1 MKIALGIMLA
11 LLSIGIATLTFNV
24 RPVKAPD
31 GTDTHI
37 YIRADGSIDPAGSPI
52 DSTDNITYVIAGNIV
67 NKSIIIER
75 DNITIQGY
83 NHIVQGNISLRVGID
98 LTDRKNVTLDHIKI
112 TKFSY
117 GVLLNSTQDC
127 RLLYNT
133 IWDDW
138 CGIWIESS
146 LRATINYNNASN
158 NNMFGI
164 RLYSGGNNELCYNT
178 VCFNYD
184 GINLW
189 YSVANDLIGNNVSS
203 NWNTGI
209 LLYLS
214 GAGNWLINND
224 ISSNGYYGISTYESD
239 NLRMSGNTASGN
251 RFNFGIDG
259 THYLDFT
266 THTIDETNTVNG
278 KPIYYIKDESD
289 KVYDASTNAGTIY
302 LINCKNATVKDL
314 NLTNN
319 GCGIFLWNTTESK
332 IENITVSDNAYGIN
346 MRNSRNNTFS
356 QNYVADNQYG
366 VWIKNSNSSSI
377 HHSNVTSNQWGI
389 LMNNSALNSIFRN
402 CISDNMA
409 DGIYLEHSRN
419 NTVIENIIVENGVDY
434 FPIPEPVYF
443 GIKLQ
448 NSANN
453 TIYHNNFIDN
463 GGQAEAISSDDNKW
477 DNGWPSGG
485 NYWSDYAGIDT
496 NSDGIGNDVYVI
508 HYPNVDAYPLTGMFS
523 ILETPLDYTVE
534 IVCNSTIS
542 NISYYPSNSTIAM
555 TVSNMTSTQT
565 YGFCRLTIPHGLMQP
580 PYSVLINGTSVLPT
594 IVEENAYTIIYIS
607 YEHST
612 LEIIVIPELPSAL
625 LMLALAFSI
634 TFAITLK
641 KKKHVR
647 KPRP

>member
-1 MKIALGIMLA
+1 
-11 LLSIGIATLTFNV
+11 
-24 RPVKAPD
+24 
-31 GTDTHI
+31 
-37 YIRADGSIDPAGSPI
+37 
-52 DSTDNITYVIAGNIV
+52 
-67 NKSIIIER
+67 
-75 DNITIQGY
+75 
-83 NHIVQGNISLRVGID
+83 
-98 LTDRKNVTLDHIKI
+98 
-112 TKFSY
+112 
-117 GVLLNSTQDC
+117 
-127 RLLYNT
+127 
-133 IWDDW
+133 
-138 CGIWIESS
+138 
-146 LRATINYNNASN
+146 
-158 NNMFGI
+158 
-164 RLYSGGNNELCYNT
+164 
-178 VCFNYD
+178 
-184 GINLW
+184 
-189 YSVANDLIGNNVSS
+189 
-203 NWNTGI
+203 
-209 LLYLS
+209 
-214 GAGNWLINND
+214 
-224 ISSNGYYGISTYESD
+224 
-239 NLRMSGNTASGN
+239 
-251 RFNFGIDG
+251 
-259 THYLDFT
+259 
-266 THTIDETNTVNG
+266 
-278 KPIYYIKDESD
+278 
-289 KVYDASTNAGTIY
+289 
-302 LINCKNATVKDL
+302 
-314 NLTNN
+314 
-319 GCGIFLWNTTESK
+319 
-332 IENITVSDNAYGIN
+332 
-346 MRNSRNNTFS
+346 
-356 QNYVADNQYG
+356 

-419 NTVIENIIVENGVDY
+419 NTVIENIIAENGVDY

-523 ILETPLDYTVE
+523 ILETPSDYTVE

-647 KPRP
+647 KPKP